1 MGVNYTEK
9 PNNNLRF
16 TANDARQ
23 MQENLGKRLHEQ
35 GLYEEVVNIPLI
47 SDFSVGGISAQEASF
62 EQSQTG
68 QITVT
73 ENTATKA
80 HFQAVLDVLAGKTAD
95 AELLKSIKNSDKLRQ
110 ANPEDL
116 IIISVS
122 SHGFADKNGVFYL
135 LASDGKTISSDELSL
150 WLRDVDGG
158 EMTLVIDACRSAS
171 AVETADFKPAP
182 MNSRGLGQ
190 LSYDK
195 GMRILTATQAD
206 NVALETN
213 KTRQGLL
220 SYALLQ
226 NGLNDFQADFKP
238 QDRTIV
244 MSEWLNFGV
253 ERVPRLYEE
262 ASSGQTKIVRETN
275 DTAESETQQ
284 RQEKTQRPSLF
295 DFSRR
300 NRDVTIEKRAGSV
313 PNKIV
318 ETTPTITPSPTPVST
333 PKPIPEGFNGR
344 VIKYDTVI
352 VRALDSTSSAEV
364 GKVYRNAPIKI
375 GAQKGGWFR
384 VTTIS
389 GVEGWMHGNSLEYVK

>member
-1 MGVNYTEK
+1 MLKTI
-9 PNNNLRF
+9 NN
-16 TANDARQ
+16 A
-23 MQENLGKRLHEQ
+23 
-35 GLYEEVVNIPLI
+35 
-47 SDFSVGGISAQEASF
+47 
-62 EQSQTG
+62 
-68 QITVT
+68 
-73 ENTATKA
+73 
-80 HFQAVLDVLAGKTAD
+80 
-95 AELLKSIKNSDKLRQ
+95 DKLRQ

-135 LASDGKTISSDELSL
+135 LASDANTISSDELSM

-158 EMTLVIDACRSAS
+158 EISLIIDACRSAS

-213 KTRQGLL
+213 QTRQGLL

-262 ASSGQTKIVRETN
+262 ASSRQAKLVRETN
-275 DTAESETQQ
+275 DTAETETQQ

-295 DFSRR
+295 DFSRK
-300 NRDVTIEKRAGSV
+300 NRDATIEKRAGSV
-313 PNKIV
+313 QSKVV
-318 ETTPTITPSPTPVST
+318 ETPQTVTPTPTPVST

-352 VRALDSTSSAEV
+352 VRAADSTGSAEV
-364 GKVYRNAPIKI
+364 GKVYRNDSIKI
-375 GAQKGGWFR
+375 GAQKGEWFQ

-389 GVEGWMHGNSLEYVK
+389 GVQGWMHGNSLEFVRR